1 MVLCIRELETVQAL
15 LNAASVQ
22 YQKESSP
29 QLEEGEWKLPQQL
42 YMLETGS
49 HSLYQYKKNTWG
61 DFNCVVALAG
71 YASIMQTR
79 NPNYPP
85 GAEVCATDAV

>member
-1 MVLCIRELETVQAL
+1 MLQVYNIKKNRP
-15 LNAASVQ
+15 
-22 YQKESSP
+22 P